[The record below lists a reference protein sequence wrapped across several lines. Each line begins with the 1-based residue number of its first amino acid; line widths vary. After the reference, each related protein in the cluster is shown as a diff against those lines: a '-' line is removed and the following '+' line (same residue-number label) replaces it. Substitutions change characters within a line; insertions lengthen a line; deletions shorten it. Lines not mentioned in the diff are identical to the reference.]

1 MKIVVVKFGGTS
13 VGNIDRI
20 NLVLSELK
28 RVMKPGGKI
37 IADVNSNKS
46 QFALDGKNIG
56 NHIYVNRGI
65 WKKIDDTTI
74 QIVELPIGRWT
85 DDYKSY
91 LEQLIYIIYRKG
103 FNYLKQLNL
112 KYQIALKDKWM
123 YFNGKMDDDTIREKG
138 WNLNPFDGLKIMK
151 NDMHI
156 FFNADEELQKMN
168 AQVEYYKEVDAFLK
182 RCMENI
188 TWRHQ
193 TIKNTIDWRKFMA
206 GS

>member
-1 MKIVVVKFGGTS
+1 
-13 VGNIDRI
+13 
-20 NLVLSELK
+20 
-28 RVMKPGGKI
+28 
-37 IADVNSNKS
+37 
-46 QFALDGKNIG
+46 
-56 NHIYVNRGI
+56 
-65 WKKIDDTTI
+65 
-74 QIVELPIGRWT
+74 
-85 DDYKSY
+85 
-91 LEQLIYIIYRKG
+91 
-103 FNYLKQLNL
+103 
-112 KYQIALKDKWM
+112 M